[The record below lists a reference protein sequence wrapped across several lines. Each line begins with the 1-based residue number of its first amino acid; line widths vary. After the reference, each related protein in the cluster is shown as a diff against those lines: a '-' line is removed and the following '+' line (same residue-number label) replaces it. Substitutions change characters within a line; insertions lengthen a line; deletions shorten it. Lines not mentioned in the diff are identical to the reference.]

1 MFLGPANNNRREGV
15 MELVGVVLKDRSR
28 KAVAIAKILKEYL
41 DSKKIGHITFHSK
54 VGEIDEK
61 MKRRI
66 PDCDLVVALGGDGTL
81 LFASRNFSRYD
92 IPIVGINLGGLG
104 FITEFR
110 ESELLECMEC
120 VVGGKPTFE
129 ARMMI
134 DVHAYRNKKKV
145 WNSAGL
151 NDLVINTGGISRL
164 ILLEVSSGKHLIGT
178 YRSDGII
185 VATPTGSTAYS
196 LSAGGPILDPLMR
209 AFVISPICPHS
220 LGIRPM
226 VVPSED
232 TIRIRVIS
240 KDRQINATLD
250 GQVVFKLKDSD
261 EVRVTQS
268 DKITRLVSLGK
279 RSFYDIVREKLSW
292 KG

>member
-1 MFLGPANNNRREGV
+1 MK
-15 MELVGVVLKDRSR
+15 LVGVVLKDRS
-28 KAVAIAKILKEYL
+28 KKSVSIAGILKKYL
-41 DSKKIGHITFHSK
+41 DSKKIGYITIHSK

-61 MKRRI
+61 TKRRI
-66 PDCDLVVALGGDGTL
+66 PDCDLAVALGGDGTL
-81 LFASRNFSRYD
+81 LFASRKFSPWG

-120 VVGGKPTFE
+120 VVGKTPAFE
-129 ARMMI
+129 SRMMI
-134 DVHAYRNKKKV
+134 DVNVYRNRKKV
-145 WNSAGL
+145 WSSAGL
-151 NDLVINTGGISRL
+151 NDLVISTGGISRL

-196 LSAGGPILDPLMR
+196 LSAGGPLLDPSMR

-226 VVPSED
+226 VVPSEE

-240 KDRQINATLD
+240 KDREINATLD
-250 GQVVFKLKDSD
+250 GQVAFELKDAD
-261 EVRVTQS
+261 EVRVTRS
-268 DKITRLVSLGK
+268 EMITRLISLGK